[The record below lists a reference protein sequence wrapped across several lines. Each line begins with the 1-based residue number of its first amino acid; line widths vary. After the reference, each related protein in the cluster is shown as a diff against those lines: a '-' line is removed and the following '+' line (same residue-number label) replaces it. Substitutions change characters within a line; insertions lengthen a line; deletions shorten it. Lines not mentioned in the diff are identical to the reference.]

1 MNWSLSVSELREL
14 LDNAPVEGDFDGA
27 LTGIADLRHAQ
38 AGELSFLGSARYA
51 RHLQESRASVVI
63 VPVAQPGQP
72 GPRQAW
78 IRTPNPSL
86 ALAAVCS
93 HLEARLLPQPAP
105 GVHPTAIVDPGAQV
119 DPAAAVGPYCIIEA
133 EARIG
138 AGARL
143 ESHVRVGRGAAI
155 GARSRLD
162 HGVAVGWGCRIG
174 ARCRLFPGVVIGAD
188 GFGFHSDKSGHRRL
202 AQIGIVVLE
211 DDVEVGANT
220 TIDRAR
226 FAETRVGEGT
236 RIDNLVQI
244 GHNVIIGR
252 HCILCSEVGIA
263 GSSELGDFVVLAGQ
277 VGVNGHLK
285 VGDGVTVTGQSGIS
299 KDIPPGTVLSG
310 TPARPHREEMRRQA
324 LVNRLP
330 GIMDRLS
337 ALESAAA
344 KESAPRG

>member
-1 MNWSLSVSELREL
+1 
-14 LDNAPVEGDFDGA
+14 
-27 LTGIADLRHAQ
+27 
-38 AGELSFLGSARYA
+38 
-51 RHLQESRASVVI
+51 
-63 VPVAQPGQP
+63 
-72 GPRQAW
+72 
-78 IRTPNPSL
+78 
-86 ALAAVCS
+86 
-93 HLEARLLPQPAP
+93 
-105 GVHPTAIVDPGAQV
+105 
-119 DPAAAVGPYCIIEA
+119 
-133 EARIG
+133 
-138 AGARL
+138 
-143 ESHVRVGRGAAI
+143 
-155 GARSRLD
+155 
-162 HGVAVGWGCRIG
+162 
-174 ARCRLFPGVVIGAD
+174 
-188 GFGFHSDKSGHRRL
+188 
-202 AQIGIVVLE
+202 
-211 DDVEVGANT
+211 
-220 TIDRAR
+220 
-226 FAETRVGEGT
+226 
-236 RIDNLVQI
+236 VQI